1 LNITNAMDEILEI
14 LSFDEQIIKLSE
26 HYFPYEKFD
35 IDGKYSEQIIDD
47 MLSMLI
53 YIAEDNYREAENMY
67 YFLTDE
73 KITID
78 DDEFYSEEEINH
90 G

>member
-1 LNITNAMDEILEI
+1 MDKILEE
-14 LSFDEQIIKLSE
+14 LAYDEQIIKLSE

-35 IDGKYSEQIIDD
+35 IDGKYSEEIIDD
-47 MLSMLI
+47 MLSLLI
-53 YIAEDNYREAENMY
+53 NIAEDNYREAENMY
-67 YFLTDE
+67 FFLTNE

-78 DDEFYSEEEINH
+78 EDEIYSEEEINY

>member
-1 LNITNAMDEILEI
+1 MDIKTAIDKILEE
-14 LSFDEQIIKLSE
+14 LVYDEQIIKLSE

-35 IDGKYSEQIIDD
+35 IDGKYSEEIIDD
-47 MLSMLI
+47 MLSLLLN
-53 YIAEDNYREAENMY
+53 IAEDNYREAENIFF
-67 YFLTDE
+67 FLTNE

-78 DDEFYSEEEINH
+78 EDEIYSEEEINY